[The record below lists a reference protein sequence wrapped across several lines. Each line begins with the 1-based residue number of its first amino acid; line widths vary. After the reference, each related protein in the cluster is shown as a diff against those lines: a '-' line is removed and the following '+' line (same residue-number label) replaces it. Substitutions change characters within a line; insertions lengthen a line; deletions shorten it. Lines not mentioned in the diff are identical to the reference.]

1 MLKTNLTLQLTM
13 FTSVDCNAEEKLMK
27 EPLQN
32 LTAINILVENLSKQS
47 VRSTIFLRS
56 KKPFQFPYKIT
67 ENLYFFK
74 KRSSLGSLTLNS
86 QDVWGNEDSVIE
98 YHSFPYEHSGQ
109 ILQVTLFE
117 WPFFLGLARY
127 HSPHWRRLTPFLLS
141 FSLLSISHWHMFKVL
156 TKYSVMNI
164 LE

>member
-86 QDVWGNEDSVIE
+86 QDV
-98 YHSFPYEHSGQ
+98 
-109 ILQVTLFE
+109 
-117 WPFFLGLARY
+117 
-127 HSPHWRRLTPFLLS
+127 
-141 FSLLSISHWHMFKVL
+141 
-156 TKYSVMNI
+156 
-164 LE
+164 